1 MIFTDGLSR
10 PEGPALLHD
19 GSWLCVEMGPDRGC
33 VTHISADGRTKRV
46 VARTGRPNG
55 LAVDGEGVVWV
66 AESINPPSLLRM
78 TLDGRF
84 EVFVA
89 ECEGEPFRHVS
100 PPVAGLV
107 EPVPDGCVLPCAP
120 RHVVQGHETDELVT
134 RVQNDGE

>member
-1 MIFTDGLSR
+1 MAPRSLRPRTPCSGCSASRRSRKDGEMIFTDGLSR

-66 AESINPPSLLRM
+66 AESIDPPSLLRM

-84 EVFVA
+84 EVFMT
-89 ECEGEPFRHVS
+89 ECEGEPFLF
-100 PPVAGLV
+100 P
-107 EPVPDGCVLPCAP
+107 
-120 RHVVQGHETDELVT
+120 
-134 RVQNDGE
+134 NDLCFG